1 MAPPPPAAPGASAP
15 QMNPLQIQQQM
26 SAARI
31 AAKKVRR
38 AASVATAD
46 AWMLAIVAVPSLAAG
61 LIDRGLIGILLGA
74 ALCAIAC
81 VEFSGAKRIRRL
93 DPSST
98 RMLGFNQLA
107 LAAVLIIYSLWSL
120 HQAMNGGLAA
130 ELKEHEAE
138 LQAMGKEMEDMLQ
151 TTTNLVYYTLIAVAV
166 FMQGGTALYYFSREK
181 HIRQY
186 VETTPPW
193 IVEMQRNGA
202 PL

>member
-1 MAPPPPAAPGASAP
+1 
-15 QMNPLQIQQQM
+15 MNPLEIQQQM
-26 SAARI
+26 AAARV

-61 LIDRGLIGILLGA
+61 LIDRGLSGILIGA

-93 DPSST
+93 DPSAT
-98 RMLGFNQLA
+98 RFLGFNQLA

-120 HQAMNGGLAA
+120 HQAMHGGLAA